1 MKKKCK
7 MCPTEFWG
15 RSDKLFCSVKCKSS
29 YHEKLAKVN
38 NVATRKIDT
47 ILHRNREILLEI
59 TGKNLTYKKV
69 HREILDAKKFN
80 WHYITSY
87 HLNVQNK
94 MVHYV
99 YDFSW
104 MLFSDKEVV
113 IKRLR

>member
-7 MCPTEFWG
+7 MCPNEFYG
-15 RSDKLFCSVKCKSS
+15 RSDKIFCCIRCKSS
-29 YHEKLAKVN
+29 YHDKLSKVN
-38 NVATRKIDT
+38 KVSTEKIDN

-59 TGKNLTYKKV
+59 TGKNLVYKKV
-69 HREILDAKKFN
+69 NREILDAKKFN

-87 HLNVQNK
+87 YLNTQNK

-113 IKRLR
+113 IKRLK